1 MWKFLLL
8 NYLIFNSIANAER
21 DQKNAT
27 NAHSEPLNFAQRDL
41 LFLSEMPL
49 EQLLKVKKSIDEIQQ
64 ASRQVHHNHNY
75 EPPLDTAAMESRIIN
90 DEPMR
95 LELDGGRVQSSAM
108 PLINTNQSPQQLQQQ
123 PPPTINRLIKIR

>member
-8 NYLIFNSIANAER
+8 NYLIFNSIANVAS

-27 NAHSEPLNFAQRDL
+27 NAHSEQQSLNFAQRDL

-64 ASRQVHHNHNY
+64 ASRQVYENHKY
-75 EPPLDTAAMESRIIN
+75 EPIYSTAGTTLESRIIN
-90 DEPMR
+90 DEVHH
-95 LELDGGRVQSSAM
+95 ELDSGRVQSSAM
-108 PLINTNQSPQQLQQQ
+108 PLINMNQSPQQQQS
-123 PPPTINRLIKIR
+123 TINRLIKIR